1 MLLFRG
7 SLSRLP
13 FLHFLQLY
21 KERIMGMKI
30 DRLLAITVL
39 LLNRQRI
46 SAKEL
51 ADRFEVSVKTIY
63 RDIDALGQAGI
74 PVVAHKGASGGFEI
88 MEEYTISRL
97 LLSIKEMAA
106 ILAAIKGAASALDDG
121 LLEHLFEKMEA
132 LIGKKEQSP
141 SSYVKAGVVFDFSPW
156 EQSSAARE
164 KVHTIKQAIE
174 RSLPMRISYSN
185 RAGAGSERIIEPYKL
200 ILKGQLWYVQ
210 AFCTL
215 KNEFRV
221 FRLSRM
227 TSYHILDFPFVPRKP
242 PQLDKYAWDS
252 EWSNENE
259 QELLLTFYPIVRSR
273 IEDTY
278 PPGYIAI
285 LDDGS
290 IQVKGRFIVDE
301 WFYGNLLSYGGAVK
315 VEEPADVA
323 LELKRRAQQIVE
335 QYSNVDI

>member
-1 MLLFRG
+1 
-7 SLSRLP
+7 
-13 FLHFLQLY
+13 
-21 KERIMGMKI
+21 MKI

-88 MEEYTISRL
+88 MEEYTLHRQ
-97 LLSIKEMAA
+97 LLSLKEMAA

-121 LLEHLFEKMEA
+121 LLEHLLEKMEA
-132 LIGKKEQSP
+132 LIGKMEQGQSG
-141 SSYVKAGVVFDFSPW
+141 YAKAGVVFDFRPW
-156 EQSSAARE
+156 GQSSAAQE
-164 KVHTIKQAIE
+164 KIHSIKKAIE
-174 RSLPMRISYSN
+174 RSLPMRITYSN
-185 RAGAGSERIIEPYKL
+185 REGDGSERIIEPYKL
-200 ILKGQLWYVQ
+200 ILKGQLWYLQ

-221 FRLSRM
+221 FRLSRI
-227 TSYHILDFPFVPRKP
+227 TSYHIMDFPFVPRKP
-242 PQLDKYAWDS
+242 PQLDKYAWGS
-252 EWSNENE
+252 EWSKEKE
-259 QELLLTFYPIVRSR
+259 REVLLTFHPIVRSR

-278 PPGYIAI
+278 PAGYITI

-290 IQVKGRFIVDE
+290 IQVKGRFIADE
-301 WFYGNLLSYGGAVK
+301 WFYGNLLSYGSMVK
-315 VEEPADVA
+315 VEQPAEIA
-323 LELKRRAQQIVE
+323 LELKRRAQQIAE

>member
-1 MLLFRG
+1 MHLNR
-7 SLSRLP
+7 
-13 FLHFLQLY
+13 
-21 KERIMGMKI
+21 ERIMGMKI

-51 ADRFEVSVKTIY
+51 ADRFEVSMKTIY

-88 MEEYTISRL
+88 MEEYTINRQF
-97 LLSIKEMAA
+97 LSIKEMAA

-132 LIGKKEQSP
+132 LIGKMEQGQ
-141 SSYVKAGVVFDFSPW
+141 SSYENAGVVFDFRPW
-156 EQSSAARE
+156 EQSSAAQK
-164 KVHTIKQAIE
+164 KVHSIKQAIE
-174 RSLPMRISYSN
+174 RSLPVRITYSN
-185 RAGAGSERIIEPYKL
+185 REGAGSERIIEPYKL

-221 FRLSRM
+221 FRLSRI
-227 TSYHILDFPFVPRKP
+227 TRYHIVDFPFVPRKP

-252 EWSNENE
+252 EWSKENE
-259 QELLLTFYPIVRSR
+259 RELLLIFHPIVRSR

-278 PPGYIAI
+278 PPGYVTI
-285 LDDGS
+285 LDDGL
-290 IQVKGRFIVDE
+290 IQVKGKFIVDE
-301 WFYGNLLSYGGAVK
+301 WFYGNLLSYGGMVK
-315 VEEPADVA
+315 VEQPAEIA
-323 LELKRRAQQIVE
+323 LELTRRAQQIIE

>member
-1 MLLFRG
+1 
-7 SLSRLP
+7 
-13 FLHFLQLY
+13 
-21 KERIMGMKI
+21 MKI

-88 MEEYTISRL
+88 MEEYTLHRQ

-121 LLEHLFEKMEA
+121 LLEHLLEKMEA
-132 LIGKKEQSP
+132 LIGKMEQGQSG
-141 SSYVKAGVVFDFSPW
+141 YAKAGVVFDFRPW
-156 EQSSAARE
+156 GQSSAALE
-164 KVHTIKQAIE
+164 KIHSIKQAIE
-174 RSLPMRISYSN
+174 RALPMRITYSN
-185 RAGAGSERIIEPYKL
+185 REGDGSERIIEPYKL
-200 ILKGQLWYVQ
+200 ILKGQLWYLQ

-221 FRLSRM
+221 FRLSRI

-252 EWSNENE
+252 EWSKENE
-259 QELLLTFYPIVRSR
+259 RELLFTFHPIVRSR

-278 PPGYIAI
+278 PPDYVTI
-285 LDDGS
+285 LDDGL
-290 IQVKGRFIVDE
+290 IQVKGKFIVDE
-301 WFYGNLLSYGGAVK
+301 WFYGNLLSFGGMVK
-315 VEEPADVA
+315 VEQPAEIA
-323 LELKRRAQQIVE
+323 LELTRRAQQIIE